1 MSENLKKEELNATE
15 VAVEQV
21 AEKANVTV
29 EKETAES
36 LLAQEGL
43 EGGFK
48 IKRANHNLE
57 RCRSQLKLVSSIEEQ
72 MNDMMNL
79 LKN

>member
-1 MSENLKKEELNATE
+1 MAENLKKEELNAAE

-21 AEKANVTV
+21 AEKANVSV

-43 EGGFK
+43 EGGLK
-48 IKRANHNLE
+48 IKRAKGSKN
-57 RCRSQLKLVSSIEEQ
+57 IT
-72 MNDMMNL
+72 L
-79 LKN
+79 LYFLGIKN